1 MWEKCRC
8 ILSLQNSSLWRHS
21 GWKRTDKIIVLGLIS
36 SIPSLPFSPGV
47 LLLQASGF
55 FWIER
60 ETIIKQQNLG
70 DDFTSHAS
78 DHTQCHP
85 FRVSQRS
92 QCRKPVK
99 EGEEKRNSCKEICE
113 FAELQEDKGRFGTQ
127 CWEAKWYFLSW
138 VGVSPWKQI
147 KTFSSLVPKMKLPK
161 KVKCREKMVKA
172 TKPALPVKIG
182 GYDIMDVDNC
192 DVLSFKMRLKCSES
206 RDQGCV
212 TSYPGYTDAFSHC
225 AEDPRELVTLLCT
238 AAWLQRGELVLAA
251 KWVHKLNMR
260 LEPVSP
266 TFGVYTVAGV
276 TCEKSRVFITICS
289 MR

>member
-1 MWEKCRC
+1 MKALRVEKNRQNNCSWINFFYSVPPLFTWC
-8 ILSLQNSSLWRHS
+8 ITSASFWVFPNWARNNHQATKLRWRFHLSCVQHLQ
-21 GWKRTDKIIVLGLIS
+21 I
-36 SIPSLPFSPGV
+36 
-47 LLLQASGF
+47 
-55 FWIER
+55 
-60 ETIIKQQNLG
+60 
-70 DDFTSHAS
+70 AS
-78 DHTQCHP
+78 DHAQCHP

-206 RDQGCV
+206 RDQGCI
-212 TSYPGYTDAFSHC
+212 TSCPGYTDAFSRC

-266 TFGVYTVAGV
+266 TFGVYTIAGV
-276 TCEKSRVFITICS
+276 TCEKSRVFITICVYL
-289 MR
+289 